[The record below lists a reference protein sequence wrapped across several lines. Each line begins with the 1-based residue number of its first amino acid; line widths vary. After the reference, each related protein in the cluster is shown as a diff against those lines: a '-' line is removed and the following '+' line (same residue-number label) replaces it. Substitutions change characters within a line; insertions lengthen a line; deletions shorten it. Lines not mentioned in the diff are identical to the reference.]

1 MRMNATLRFILLVLV
16 LSTPAALPAVAAPPQ
31 LGLPIACSIG
41 QTCEV
46 QSYMDDDPGPG
57 VKDYR
62 CGSRTYAAHG
72 GVDIRI
78 QSMAAM
84 RAGVP
89 VLAAAAGKVARLRD
103 GVPDI
108 SVRGRPPGPIDS
120 QECGNGVVVSH
131 GDGWETQYCHMRRG
145 SVRVKVGDMVK
156 AGDPLG
162 LVGLSGNTE
171 FPHVHITLRQ
181 GTTTVD
187 PFAYGAAPGA
197 CGGGASL
204 WTPAASAALAY
215 KPRIVFTAGFA
226 GSDVKLGDQVD
237 DGVVTPPTARTPVLI
252 AYVRAIGLQAGDVEA
267 LSLTGPDG
275 KVVARTET
283 KPTPRA
289 QAQQFRYVGARTH
302 APGWPPGIYQAD
314 YAVSRDG
321 KVVLEKRFSVR
332 L

>member
-1 MRMNATLRFILLVLV
+1 MNATLRVLLCALA
-16 LSTPAALPAVAAPPQ
+16 LSAPAALPAAAAPPQ
-31 LGLPIACSIG
+31 LILPIACIIG

-145 SVRVKVGDMVK
+145 SVRAKVGDTVK
-156 AGDPLG
+156 AGDPMG

-171 FPHVHITLRQ
+171 FPHVHITVRQ

-197 CGGGASL
+197 CGGGKSL
-204 WTPAASAALAY
+204 WAPDAAAALIY

-226 GSDVKLGDQVD
+226 GSDAKLGDQID
-237 DGVVTPPTARTPVLI
+237 EGIVTPATARAPVLI

-275 KVVARTET
+275 KLVAQT
-283 KPTPRA
+283 KTTPAPRS
-289 QAQQFRYVGARTH
+289 QAQQFRYIGKRTP
-302 APGWPPGIYQAD
+302 ASGWPLGIYWAA
-314 YAVSRDG
+314 YTVTRDG
-321 KVVLEKRFSVR
+321 KVMLERRFSIK